1 MTGKRAGGKLRVIQ
15 EEIALEYAGGEE
27 ERPGAAANWCRGYG
41 FGEIPAYQ
49 PPDKIDA
56 ERQISTP

>member
-1 MTGKRAGGKLRVIQ
+1 MIQ

-27 ERPGAAANWCRGYG
+27 ERPGVAASWCRGYG